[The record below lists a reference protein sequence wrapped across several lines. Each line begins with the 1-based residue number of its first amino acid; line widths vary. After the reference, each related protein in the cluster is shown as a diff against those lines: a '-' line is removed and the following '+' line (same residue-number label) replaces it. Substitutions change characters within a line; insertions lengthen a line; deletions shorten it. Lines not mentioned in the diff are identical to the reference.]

1 MDYLLIGLW
10 IGVAVFFLTSVLITL
25 LRYQRPI
32 NAPVGS
38 LPACSI
44 ILPIKGASQFL
55 ESNLLALG
63 RLKRFKGEI
72 LVAIP
77 SRKDSAAQIVASVVS
92 KYPKKMKTDGRG
104 DCGLCQSEVA

>member
-44 ILPIKGASQFL
+44 ILPIKGVSQFL

-77 SRKDSAAQIVASVVS
+77 SRKDLR
-92 KYPKKMKTDGRG
+92 PK
-104 DCGLCQSEVA
+104 LLHQSYQSIQKK